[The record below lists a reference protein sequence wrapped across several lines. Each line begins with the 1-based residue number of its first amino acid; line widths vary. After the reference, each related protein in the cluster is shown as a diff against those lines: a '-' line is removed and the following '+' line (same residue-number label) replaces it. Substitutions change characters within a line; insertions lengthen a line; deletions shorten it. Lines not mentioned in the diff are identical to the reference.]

1 GGAMISGH
9 DVLIEAQDALTN
21 SGRIAGDTNVNVA
34 ARNVVNTG
42 AIASVGS
49 LVSGGSAGPENSAG
63 GQGIRG
69 NVVVRAAR
77 DVVNLG
83 GEIAGRG
90 VDIRAGR
97 DVVVGSKTR
106 RIAQASGRAGQTNAV
121 SNTLIDGPGAI
132 HADEA
137 LQLVAQRDARLEGA
151 RVSAGGDAQM
161 AAGRDAAIGATA
173 LEHTFGSRGKDV
185 GGATGWTERR
195 EHRGTSIDAQGSVT
209 VVAGRDAALLG
220 STIASEGD
228 TTVAAARD
236 VTVGAVKDTHRF
248 EGKSFGGTLKHTTDA
263 YHETVRGSEVQAGG
277 DITFGAGQ
285 GQAVAQVLDTLGVT
299 AYVDGETPTRH
310 GELKVQGSYVNA
322 GRQAGA
328 ADAQRRDGA
337 GTVTAAAA

>member
-1 GGAMISGH
+1 
-9 DVLIEAQDALTN
+9 
-21 SGRIAGDTNVNVA
+21 
-34 ARNVVNTG
+34 
-42 AIASVGS
+42 
-49 LVSGGSAGPENSAG
+49 
-63 GQGIRG
+63 
-69 NVVVRAAR
+69 
-77 DVVNLG
+77 
-83 GEIAGRG
+83 
-90 VDIRAGR
+90 RAGR

-121 SNTLIDGPGAI
+121 SNTLIDGAGAI

-137 LQLVAQRDARLEGA
+137 LQLVAQRDAKLEGA
-151 RVSAGGDAQM
+151 QVSAGGDAQM
-161 AAGRDAAIGATA
+161 AAGRDVVIGATA
-173 LEHTFGSRGKDV
+173 LEHTFGSRGDGA
-185 GGATGWTERR
+185 GGAGSVVDATGWTERR
-195 EHRGTSIDAQGSVT
+195 EHLGTSIDAQGSVT

-220 STIASEGD
+220 STLASGGD

-277 DITFGAGQ
+277 DISFGAGQ
-285 GQAVAQVLDTLGVT
+285 AQAVTQVLDTLGVT
-299 AYVDGETPTRH
+299 AYVDTDSSSGSDSRAASRS